1 VLPSASPG
9 TQDDVL
15 HGITIA
21 KGKPWA
27 VGWFANSSCDRTLTE
42 RFSAGAWTTVK
53 SPNVG
58 GCGLSTGASNVLH
71 AVAPDRHGTLY
82 AVGARDT
89 HTLVER
95 NAAHGWKVVKS
106 AD

>member
-1 VLPSASPG
+1 VL
-9 TQDDVL
+9 
-15 HGITIA
+15 
-21 KGKPWA
+21 
-27 VGWFANSSCDRTLTE
+27 N
-42 RFSAGAWTTVK
+42 
-53 SPNVG
+53 
-58 GCGLSTGASNVLH
+58 

-95 NAAHGWKVVKS
+95 NAGHGWKVVKS